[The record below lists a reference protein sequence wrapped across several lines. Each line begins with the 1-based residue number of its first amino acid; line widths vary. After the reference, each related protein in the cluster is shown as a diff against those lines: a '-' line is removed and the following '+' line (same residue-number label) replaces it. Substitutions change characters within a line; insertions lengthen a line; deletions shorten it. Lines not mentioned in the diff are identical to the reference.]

1 MVAQLIKQAA
11 RDIKRN
17 AKREPDGL
25 VSHRSFL
32 KPYELHAVY
41 ELEEGFMSVKYAEV
55 INKETK
61 EVQNVLHLINNLITQ

>member
-17 AKREPDGL
+17 AKHEPDGL

-32 KPYELHAVY
+32 SPYELHAVY
-41 ELEEGFMSVKYAEV
+41 ELTDGEIKIRYAET

-61 EVQNVLHLINNLITQ
+61 EVNNVIYLIKNLLQ

>member
-11 RDIKRN
+11 RDIKRT

-41 ELEEGFMSVKYAEV
+41 ELEEGFLEMRYAEV
-55 INKETK
+55 INKDTK
-61 EVQNVLHLINNLITQ
+61 EVQNVIHLLKNLLQ

>member
-41 ELEEGFMSVKYAEV
+41 ELEEGSLEMRYAEV
-55 INKETK
+55 INKNTK
-61 EVQNVLHLINNLITQ
+61 EVQNVIHLIKNLLQ